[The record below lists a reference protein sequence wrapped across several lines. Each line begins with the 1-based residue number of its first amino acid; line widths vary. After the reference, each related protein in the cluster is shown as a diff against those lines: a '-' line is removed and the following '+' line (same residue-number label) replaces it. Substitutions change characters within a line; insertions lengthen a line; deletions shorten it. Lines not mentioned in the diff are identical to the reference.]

1 MRLKSTLKQA
11 QCPLEKWWIKMDKQ
25 TAVGIITTYMINANI
40 DLARQNGISD
50 DKIEDMVSK
59 SIDGITKS
67 VDALYDFM
75 KSKDI
80 L

>member
-1 MRLKSTLKQA
+1 
-11 QCPLEKWWIKMDKQ
+11 MDKQ
-25 TAVGIITTYMINANI
+25 TAVGLITAYMINVNI

-50 DKIEDMVSK
+50 DKIEDMVAK
-59 SIDGITKS
+59 SLDGITQS

>member
-1 MRLKSTLKQA
+1 MKLKSTLKQA
-11 QCPLEKWWIKMDKQ
+11 KCPLEKWWIKMDKQ
-25 TAVGIITTYMINANI
+25 TAVGLITTYMINANI